1 MNCLENCVFVDEP
14 GFEVNMRTRGGWSQK
29 GTPSIVIT
37 PTIRAPSYTV
47 LEAISEKFL
56 RQWSSEIRRNAHQR
70 GQRSTLSMI
79 KEKHQPTN
87 KKTAPEDTIAGHYL
101 HFIQRTIDE
110 MDYFPEMKDY

>member
-56 RQWSSEIRRNAHQR
+56 RQWSSEIRRNAH
-70 GQRSTLSMI
+70 
-79 KEKHQPTN
+79 
-87 KKTAPEDTIAGHYL
+87 
-101 HFIQRTIDE
+101 
-110 MDYFPEMKDY
+110 